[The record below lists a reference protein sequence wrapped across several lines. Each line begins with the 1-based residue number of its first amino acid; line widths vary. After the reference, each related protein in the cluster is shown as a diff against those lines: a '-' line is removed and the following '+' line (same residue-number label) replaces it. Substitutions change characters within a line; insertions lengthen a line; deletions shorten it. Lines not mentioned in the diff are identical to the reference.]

1 RASSSRFRSQ
11 CRCLSQVAM
20 PTARMVCE
28 TSDAAGA
35 RNSLCVVEGRE
46 AAATGAEGAFGFA
59 QQAGVEQRLKSQP
72 AQQQLVL
79 APRAFAFVPIDTA
92 RTPCR
97 PRTNTSMIRPRAAL
111 SKTNP

>member
-1 RASSSRFRSQ
+1 
-11 CRCLSQVAM
+11 M

-28 TSDAAGA
+28 TSDARRQHHSFSTPSATSDAAGA

-97 PRTNTSMIRPRAAL
+97 PRTNPSMMRPLAAL